1 MVGRLLARG
10 MVAGILAAL
19 LSFVFAKIFGEPQ
32 VALAIAFEAAQDA
45 AAGAAPEPE
54 MVSRGVQASW
64 GLLTAVLMYGAAYG
78 GIFAIVFAFAY
89 QRLAE
94 LSPRSM
100 ALLLAGVGFLTFVL
114 IPDLKYPPNPP
125 AVGQE
130 ETIALRTE
138 MYFAM
143 VGLSIAISMI
153 SLSVGRALSNVMGY
167 WNATICSI
175 VLGLV
180 LVAVVQ
186 FGLPDINEVPDN
198 FPAVV
203 LWRFR
208 EASIG
213 MQIVLWSVLGL
224 VFGALAEKCLPSPN
238 GAMRKTA

>member
-32 VALAIAFEAAQDA
+32 VGLAIAFEAAQDA

-54 MVSRGVQASW
+54 LVSRGVQASW

-78 GIFAIVFAFAY
+78 GIFSIVFAFAY
-89 QRLAE
+89 QRLAA

-130 ETIALRTE
+130 ETIGLRTE

-153 SLSVGRALSNVMGY
+153 SLLVGRALSHVVGY
-167 WNATICSI
+167 WNGAVCGIA
-175 VLGLV
+175 LGIV

-198 FPAVV
+198 FPAVI

-213 MQIVLWSVLGL
+213 MQIVLWSVLGV
-224 VFGALAEKCLPSPN
+224 VFGALAEKCLPLTQSV
-238 GAMRKTA
+238 ARKTS

>member
-19 LSFVFAKIFGEPQ
+19 LSFVFAKVFGEPQ

-54 MVSRGVQASW
+54 IVSRGVQASW

-89 QRLAE
+89 QRLAA

-130 ETIALRTE
+130 ETIGLRTE

-143 VGLSIAISMI
+143 QRIRNFFPNAVCKKRHCYTPPC
-153 SLSVGRALSNVMGY
+153 SVKMTQQQELKEKPAKGRRVN
-167 WNATICSI
+167 I
-175 VLGLV
+175 VHD
-180 LVAVVQ
+180 
-186 FGLPDINEVPDN
+186 PP
-198 FPAVV
+198 PT
-203 LWRFR
+203 
-208 EASIG
+208 
-213 MQIVLWSVLGL
+213 
-224 VFGALAEKCLPSPN
+224 PSP
-238 GAMRKTA
+238 GG

>member
-19 LSFVFAKIFGEPQ
+19 LSFVFSKIFGEPQ

-54 MVSRGVQASW
+54 LISRGVQASW

-89 QRLAE
+89 QRLAT
-94 LSPRSM
+94 LSPRAM
-100 ALLLAGVGFLTFVL
+100 ALLLSGVGFLTFVL

-153 SLSVGRALSNVMGY
+153 CLLVGRALSNVIGY
-167 WNATICSI
+167 WNAAVCSI
-175 VLGLV
+175 ILGIA
-180 LVAVVQ
+180 LVAAVQ
-186 FGLPDINEVPDN
+186 FGLPDFNEVPDN

-224 VFGALAEKCLPSPN
+224 VFGALVEKCLPSAN
-238 GAMRKTA
+238 GVARKTV

>member
-10 MVAGILAAL
+10 MLAGILAAL

-54 MVSRGVQASW
+54 IVSRGVQASW

-89 QRLAE
+89 QRLAA

-100 ALLLAGVGFLTFVL
+100 ALLLSGVGFLTFVL

-130 ETIALRTE
+130 ETIGLRTE
-138 MYFAM
+138 MYFVM
-143 VGLSIAISMI
+143 VGLAIAVSMI
-153 SLSVGRALSNVMGY
+153 SLLVGRALSNVMGY
-167 WNATICSI
+167 WNATVCSI
-175 VLGLV
+175 VLGFV
-180 LVAVVQ
+180 LVAAVQ

-213 MQIVLWSVLGL
+213 MQIILWSVLGL
-224 VFGALAEKCLPSPN
+224 VFGAMAEKCLQFKHN
-238 GAMRKTA
+238 KV

>member
-54 MVSRGVQASW
+54 IVSRGVQASW

-89 QRLAE
+89 QRLAA

-130 ETIALRTE
+130 ETIGLRTE

-143 VGLSIAISMI
+143 VGLAVAVSMI
-153 SLSVGRALSNVMGY
+153 SLLVGRALSHVIGY
-167 WNATICSI
+167 WNGVVCSI
-175 VLGLV
+175 VLGIA
-180 LVAVVQ
+180 LVAAAQ

-224 VFGALAEKCLPSPN
+224 VFGALAEKCLPEAN
-238 GAMRKTA
+238 GMARKVA